1 MYKYILLSLLLSTV
15 ACQKSLNLKQVRW
28 TANSKAKKPDLE
40 NINFKNTDSPVRIY
54 GEIVE
59 RSQQKI
65 GGTKIEGSFLQKIYN
80 AKGDLQFLTGKYE
93 VLSDSNLQK
102 KAEDFDVAKYKALE
116 VIKRKYLPLQKAAYV
131 FAPEA
136 IISLEEGVPK
146 FHWLIDY
153 ISEDN
158 TSVTSLRV
166 SEDYAIEAI
175 KNVGSCFQEKM
186 SLVFPFGPK
195 LSELKEELLRGLLG
209 DGSLSNTKFM
219 LTSNDGRAVKEEN
232 GAFSFTPEDD
242 RFDHVQSYFF
252 IQKTLDYAETF
263 WNFNLAFPLRVQ
275 LRAGFP
281 EKSNTSFY
289 YKGQVRI
296 GDGDGVSYQSIPRD
310 PSILSHEV
318 MHAIIES
325 LSGMSTEGEA
335 GSLNE
340 GFADF
345 LTAAIWD
352 NPMLGHTAYKK
363 GPYKRTVSNTITMA
377 EKNGGLYHDS
387 GILSGSFWE
396 IRYALGS
403 EKSQSLALKTI
414 TRLGAQP
421 KFSDLKPAVIDAM
434 NSLGWSIVDTARVE
448 DILNNR
454 GW

>member
-1 MYKYILLSLLLSTV
+1 MYKVVLVTIFLSLA
-15 ACQKSLNLKQVRW
+15 ACQKNLSLKGVRW
-28 TANSKAKKPDLE
+28 SANSKAKRPNLDNL
-40 NINFKNTDSPVRIY
+40 NFKNSESPAKVF

-65 GGTKIEGSFLQKIYN
+65 GGARIEGSFLQKVYN
-80 AKGDLQFLTGKYE
+80 TSGDLQFLVGNYE
-93 VLSDSNLQK
+93 VLSGTSIK
-102 KAEDFDVAKYKALE
+102 AKAENFDIAKYKALE
-116 VIKRKYLPLQKAAYV
+116 IIKRKHLPLQKAAFI

-136 IISLEEGVPK
+136 VISITNGFPT
-146 FHWLIDY
+146 FHWIIEY

-158 TSVTSLRV
+158 TSAFSLRV
-166 SEDYAIEAI
+166 SEDYAIESI
-175 KNVGSCFQEKM
+175 KRVESCFQEKK

-195 LSELKEELLRGLLG
+195 LSELQEELLRGLLG
-209 DGSLSNTKFM
+209 DGSLANPKFT
-219 LTSNDGRAVKEEN
+219 LTSNDGTAVREEN
-232 GAFSFTPEDD
+232 GGFSFNPTDD

-252 IQKTLDYAETF
+252 IQKTLDFAETY

-275 LRAGFP
+275 LRAGYP
-281 EKSNTSFY
+281 EKTNTAFY

-296 GDGDGVSYQSIPRD
+296 GDGDGVAYQSIPRD

-318 MHAIIES
+318 MHSIIQS
-325 LSGMSTEGEA
+325 LSGMDSEGEA

-345 LTAAIWD
+345 LTAAVWD
-352 NPMLGHTAYKK
+352 NPLMGHTAYKK
-363 GPYKRTVSNTITMA
+363 GPYKRTVSNTLTLA

-387 GILSGSFWE
+387 GILSGTLWE
-396 IRYALGS
+396 VRYVLGN

-434 NSLGWSIVDTARVE
+434 KSLGWSLVDSGRVE